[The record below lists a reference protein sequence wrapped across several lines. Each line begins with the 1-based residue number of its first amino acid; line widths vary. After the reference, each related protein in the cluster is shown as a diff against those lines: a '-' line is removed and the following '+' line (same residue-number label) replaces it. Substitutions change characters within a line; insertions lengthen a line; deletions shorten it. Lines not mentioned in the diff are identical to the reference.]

1 VKAIITACAIAV
13 GIGMPFAANAQ
24 STAWPTQPIRFI
36 VSFAPGSTGDI
47 SIRKIAPTIASRL
60 GAPSVVVENRTGASG
75 SLGLQAVSNAPADG
89 HTFLVAADIQ
99 SSLTP
104 LVADP
109 TSYFDKHFVPVA
121 PLVFVDMFVAGT
133 PSLQANTF
141 AELVALAKANPGK
154 INYGSTGVG
163 SSHQLI
169 MEHLK
174 LVGNF
179 DLFHVPYRS
188 SPVAMP
194 DLASG
199 RIQVMFTALSTA
211 MPLVND
217 HKLKA
222 LAVGGLKRHPQLPD
236 TPTLAESGFPG
247 VEFYAYWSIWAKIG
261 TPDAIVQRMRE
272 AVLEATDKPDV
283 HAWFTTLGMSPF
295 PGGLEGLVS
304 RVKSDREKWATVIQA
319 KKIELPK

>member
-1 VKAIITACAIAV
+1 VRAVITACLVALGIAIPLV
-13 GIGMPFAANAQ
+13 ANAQ
-24 STAWPTQPIRFI
+24 NTAWPTQPLKFI

-47 SIRKIAPTIASRL
+47 SIRKIGPLIASQL

-75 SLGLQAVSNAPADG
+75 SVGLQAVSNAPADG
-89 HTFLVAADIQ
+89 YTFLIAADIQ

-104 LVADP
+104 LVPDP
-109 TSYFDKHFVPVA
+109 STYFEKHFVPVA
-121 PLVFVDMFVAGT
+121 PLVFVDMFVAAT

-174 LVGNF
+174 LVGDF
-179 DLFHVPYRS
+179 DLFHIPYRS

-199 RIQVMFTALSTA
+199 RIQVMFTALSTGMA
-211 MPLVND
+211 LVND
-217 HKLKA
+217 NKLKA
-222 LAVGGLKRHPQLPD
+222 LAVGALERHRQLPN

-247 VEFYAYWSIWAKIG
+247 VEFHAYWSVWAKIG
-261 TPDAIVQRMRE
+261 TPAPVVQRLRE
-272 AVLEATDKPDV
+272 AVLQATANPEV
-283 HAWFTTLGMSPF
+283 RTWFASLGMSPF
-295 PGGLEGLVS
+295 PGGLEGLTS
-304 RVKSDREKWATVIQA
+304 RVKSDREKWATVVAA